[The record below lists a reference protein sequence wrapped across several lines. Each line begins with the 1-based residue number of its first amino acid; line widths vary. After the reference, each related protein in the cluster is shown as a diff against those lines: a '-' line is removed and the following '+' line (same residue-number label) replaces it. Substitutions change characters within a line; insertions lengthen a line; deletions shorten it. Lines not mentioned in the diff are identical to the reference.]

1 MLGPVRRLWEMRL
14 PEKLSVISRR
24 FLLLKAA
31 FYYRHV
37 FASFGA
43 GSTLGKPAL
52 LTNPHWIHIGRN
64 VNIRQMARIEAVA
77 CDDSY
82 IPEFRI
88 GDNVNIEHFVQLSA
102 IGRLIIGSNVSIGSR
117 TMILCGSHPFLD
129 VKNPMKI
136 GDRLAGKDAFIEIG
150 EGTFIGSGVA
160 IMQNVRIGRKVV
172 IAANS
177 VVKKS
182 IPDYCVVEGNP
193 ATIVMRYDELEDRW
207 TV

>member
-1 MLGPVRRLWEMRL
+1 MFAMVRRFWKMRL
-14 PEKLSVISRR
+14 PEKLSVVSRR
-24 FLLLKAA
+24 LLLLKAA
-31 FYYRHV
+31 VYYKYV
-37 FASFGA
+37 FASFGR

-52 LTNPHWIHIGRN
+52 LTNPHLIHIGNN

-77 CDDSY
+77 CDDTY
-82 IPEFRI
+82 TPEFRI

-102 IGRLIIGSNVSIGSR
+102 IGRLIIGPNVSIGSR

-129 VKNPMKI
+129 AANPLKI
-136 GDRLAGKDAFIEIG
+136 GDRLAGKDAYIEIG

-160 IMQNVRIGRKVV
+160 IMQNVRIGRRVV

-182 IPDYCVVEGNP
+182 IPEYCVVEGNP
-193 ATIVMRYDELEDRW
+193 AVIVMRYDEARDQW
-207 TV
+207 IV